1 MPQTEGGQ
9 KKKKKWLTSSRSRL
23 DQTSKRVSRREDLV
37 VNDVLAE
44 SRIRIA
50 PVGSEFFSW
59 RWHETNRSG
68 PRRCACVCVWI
79 QKGKRGEKR
88 RRRRRNIVKCHPT
101 RMHTESETYGKF
113 PSFPRFFPFQ
123 VFFFS
128 DDPGP
133 EEEAEKYRRYN
144 NTGPYLCVSG

>member
-1 MPQTEGGQ
+1 
-9 KKKKKWLTSSRSRL
+9 
-23 DQTSKRVSRREDLV
+23 
-37 VNDVLAE
+37 
-44 SRIRIA
+44 
-50 PVGSEFFSW
+50 
-59 RWHETNRSG
+59 
-68 PRRCACVCVWI
+68 
-79 QKGKRGEKR
+79 
-88 RRRRRNIVKCHPT
+88 
-101 RMHTESETYGKF
+101 MHTESETYGKF

>member
-68 PRRCACVCVWI
+68 PRRCACVCLCVCEY
-79 QKGKRGEKR
+79 KRENGER
-88 RRRRRNIVKCHPT
+88 R
-101 RMHTESETYGKF
+101 
-113 PSFPRFFPFQ
+113 
-123 VFFFS
+123 
-128 DDPGP
+128 
-133 EEEAEKYRRYN
+133 EEEEE
-144 NTGPYLCVSG
+144 TS